1 VQFRGLS
8 RGWRR
13 GSVEEAASETLG
25 SGGRCSWRVRKP
37 GQRTSCIVRLAS
49 DTTRGPDDFAEL
61 INHGEEALCGLELVH
76 DGSNRLNRED
86 KDVVTTLLSNSGRS
100 KQSRSLRHSGIFW
113 NLMASC
119 CRFACSLLDVRLAG
133 RSLSLPNGCKFLG
146 LVSADGL
153 LQSHLFKSCSIGPIQ
168 SATAA
173 CRARS
178 HQLSGRLLAAT
189 DVLMTG
195 GQAIQNNCAGCHTD
209 ARSGAARFFRA
220 SPEGV
225 C

>member
-1 VQFRGLS
+1 VGLS
-8 RGWRR
+8 
-13 GSVEEAASETLG
+13 LF
-25 SGGRCSWRVRKP
+25 
-37 GQRTSCIVRLAS
+37 
-49 DTTRGPDDFAEL
+49 TT
-61 INHGEEALCGLELVH
+61 GL
-76 DGSNRLNRED
+76 NRLNRED
-86 KDVVTTLLSNSGRS
+86 KDAVTDVLPALVRPGAEVRGQPIRS
-100 KQSRSLRHSGIFW
+100 
-113 NLMASC
+113 MA
-119 CRFACSLLDVRLAG
+119 
-133 RSLSLPNGCKFLG
+133 
-146 LVSADGL
+146 
-153 LQSHLFKSCSIGPIQ
+153 
-168 SATAA
+168 ATAA